1 MKIIH
6 LRNNAIDH
14 ERWDNHI
21 TQSHNQLTYAYSW
34 FLDVVSPDWEA
45 LISENYEYIMPLPVK
60 SKYKIPYL
68 VQPILT
74 QQLGIFSQHEIDENI
89 VEKFIKEIPYFSYE
103 INLNEHNSYSKAL
116 VYPNFILELNQPYN
130 QIAAGYTKNTH
141 RNIEKAAKLNLQ
153 IKSNLPIKEFL
164 DFYYSVEK
172 SHSSITRSI
181 LEKLIMTGISVNA
194 LILYGVY
201 SAENNL
207 IAGLCLLRSCNTLTN
222 LLPVSNSEGKTSS
235 AMFLLINFL
244 INKECE
250 RFKKFDFEGSK
261 IEGVARFYK
270 GFGAKNHPYYILKR
284 LRPTFLISQ

>member
-1 MKIIH
+1 
-6 LRNNAIDH
+6 
-14 ERWDNHI
+14 
-21 TQSHNQLTYAYSW
+21 
-34 FLDVVSPDWEA
+34 
-45 LISENYEYIMPLPVK
+45 
-60 SKYKIPYL
+60 
-68 VQPILT
+68 
-74 QQLGIFSQHEIDENI
+74 
-89 VEKFIKEIPYFSYE
+89 
-103 INLNEHNSYSKAL
+103 
-116 VYPNFILELNQPYN
+116 
-130 QIAAGYTKNTH
+130 
-141 RNIEKAAKLNLQ
+141 
-153 IKSNLPIKEFL
+153 
-164 DFYYSVEK
+164 
-172 SHSSITRSI
+172 
-181 LEKLIMTGISVNA
+181 MTGISVNA

-250 RFKKFDFEGSK
+250 IFKKFDFEGSK